1 MRDAIPGRSMTRKR
15 RKAALYTGF
24 VLLDAVPGANP
35 EMDTIMD
42 RETFLDRYM
51 ENIFKVLKQPTF
63 R

>member
-1 MRDAIPGRSMTRKR
+1 MTRKR

-35 EMDTIMD
+35 EMNTIMD
-42 RETFLDRYM
+42 REIFLDHYM
-51 ENIFKVLKQPTF
+51 ETLFKVLKQPAF

>member
-1 MRDAIPGRSMTRKR
+1 MTRKR

-24 VLLDAVPGANP
+24 VLLDAVPGADP

-42 RETFLDRYM
+42 REIFLDRYM
-51 ENIFKVLKQPTF
+51 ENLFKVLKRPAF